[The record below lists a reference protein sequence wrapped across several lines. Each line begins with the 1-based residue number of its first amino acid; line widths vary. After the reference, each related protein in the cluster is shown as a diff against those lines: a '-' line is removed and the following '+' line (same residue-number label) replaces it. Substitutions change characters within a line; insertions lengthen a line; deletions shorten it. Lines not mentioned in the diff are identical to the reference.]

1 MVYLYP
7 KCESNSKSMKK
18 GKNLLVHY
26 VEMATL
32 HSIVT
37 IDIAITNLMI
47 VLDACYVIFLD

>member
-1 MVYLYP
+1 
-7 KCESNSKSMKK
+7 MKK